1 MTGALTLQL
10 LPSGT
15 PHTFDGSKPVTVG
28 RGEQVDVVVPDPR
41 TSRMHGVLRPGA
53 DGRWLFEDRSSSGTY
68 RDGTR
73 ISQLAVTGPV
83 VLHLGHPSLGAQL
96 RLTPAPAPVGA
107 VPTAGSTAAAG
118 VVRPPGAGPADPT
131 GAGAGPMPVGGL
143 SQPPPRPPGSRPA
156 PFPEPGRFTNLY
168 EPTARVRIGRADD
181 NDIVVPDLLVSRH
194 HAELRSPGPGQFE
207 IVDLNSNNGVFV
219 DGERVTRRAPLHEG
233 SLVSLGHHL
242 FRLWEGRLEEY
253 IDSGEVSFAARALQV
268 RAGDRLLLDG
278 VSFALEAGQF
288 LAVLGPTGA
297 GKSTL
302 LKALI
307 GSRPADEGQV
317 LYNGRDLYASYV
329 ELRDRIAYVPQD
341 DLLHQQLTV
350 RGALSYAAQ
359 LRFPPDVP
367 QIDRERRVEEV
378 MAELGLTERA
388 DVVVNRLSGG
398 QRKRTS
404 VAIELLTRP
413 SLLVLD
419 EPTSGLDPG
428 YEKSVMELLR
438 ALANGGRTVIT
449 VTHSVQSLDLCDRV
463 LFLAPGGQTAYFGPP
478 GEALRYFN
486 LPQFADVFLALDR
499 AQPGYAKAAFLGS
512 AAEHE
517 YVERP
522 LGHTASAAPGPVEA
536 PAAGNR
542 SGWLHQVVTLTR
554 RYVSVIAADRR
565 NTALLVLQAPILGL
579 LMLAVL
585 GSNHLNVANPS
596 AKLGAGSTL
605 VALVLGATYLGA
617 GNSIREIV
625 KERPILTRERAI
637 GISASAYVLSKAIVL
652 GALTVLQAVLLT
664 FFGILRQ
671 DGPGHGALLP
681 SGHLELYIVVSL
693 TGLAAMGLGLLIS
706 AVVANADK
714 ALTVLPVVLL
724 AQFLLT
730 GALFDL
736 GHTPGLNQIA
746 YATSARWGYSAAA
759 SSADLDIIEQKGCN
773 GTPTPPGGTPPNA
786 KCDGTHAHS
795 AGTWVLDTGALI
807 VLIGLTLG
815 GAWSAVRP
823 LGQPR
828 RR

>member
-1 MTGALTLQL
+1 MTTPLTLQL
-10 LPSGT
+10 LPGGAAQ
-15 PHTFDGSKPVTVG
+15 TFDGSRPITVG
-28 RGEQVDVVVPDPR
+28 RDEHADLVVPDPR
-41 TSRMHGVLRPGA
+41 TSRIHAVLHPDANGP
-53 DGRWLFEDRSSSGTY
+53 WVLEDRSSGGTFQG
-68 RDGTR
+68 GTR
-73 ISQLAVTGPV
+73 ITQLTLAGPV
-83 VLHLGHPSLGAQL
+83 VLHLGHPTDGAQL
-96 RLTPAPAPVGA
+96 RLAPAQVA
-107 VPTAGSTAAAG
+107 VAAAAAA
-118 VVRPPGAGPADPT
+118 PSQPAS
-131 GAGAGPMPVGGL
+131 MPAGGL
-143 SQPPPRPPGSRPA
+143 GPPTSGTPLPRSA
-156 PFPEPGRFTNLY
+156 PFPEPGKFTNLY
-168 EPTARVRIGRADD
+168 EPTSRVRIGRAED
-181 NDIVVPDLLVSRH
+181 NDIVVTDLLVSRH
-194 HAELRSPGPGQFE
+194 HAELRSHGPGRFE

-219 DGERVTRRAPLHEG
+219 DGERVNRRAPLREG

-253 IDSGEVSFAARALQV
+253 IDSGEVSFAARDLRV
-268 RAGDRLLLDG
+268 RAGDRVLLDG

-302 LKALI
+302 LRALI
-307 GSRPADEGQV
+307 GSRPSDEGQV

-329 ELRDRIAYVPQD
+329 ELRNRIAYVPQD

-367 QIDRERRVEEV
+367 REDRERRVEEV
-378 MAELGLTERA
+378 MAELGLTQRA
-388 DVVVNRLSGG
+388 DVAVNRLSGG

-428 YEKSVMELLR
+428 YEKSVMQLLR
-438 ALANGGRTVIT
+438 TLADGGRTVIT
-449 VTHSVQSLDLCDRV
+449 VTHSIQSLDLCDRI
-463 LFLAPGGQTAYFGPP
+463 LFLAPGGQTAYFGPSSESL
-478 GEALRYFN
+478 GFFQ
-486 LPQFADVFLALDR
+486 LPQFADVFMALDR
-499 AQPGYAKAAFLGS
+499 AESGYAKAAFAGS
-512 AAEHE
+512 APERD

-522 LGHTASAAPGPVEA
+522 LSHVAGPAPAAPQA
-536 PAAGNR
+536 PTAGNR
-542 SGWLHQVVTLTR
+542 SGWWHQVATLTR
-554 RYVSVIAADRR
+554 RYLSVIAADRR

-585 GSNHLNVANPS
+585 GSNHLNTANPA

-652 GALTVLQAVLLT
+652 GALTVLQSVLLT

-671 DGPGHGALLP
+671 DGPGHGALLS
-681 SGHLELYIVVSL
+681 SGRLELFVVIAL

-706 AVVANADK
+706 AMVANADK
-714 ALTVLPVVLL
+714 ALTILPVVLL

-736 GHTPGLNQIA
+736 SHTPGLNQVG
-746 YATSARWGYSAAA
+746 YLTSARWGYSAAA
-759 SSADLDIIEQKGCN
+759 STANLDIIEQKGCN
-773 GTPTPPGGTPPNA
+773 GTPVPPGGTPPNS
-786 KCDGTHAHS
+786 KCDSTHSHS
-795 AGTWVLDTGALI
+795 AGTWVLDSGAL
-807 VLIGLTLG
+807 VLLIGVSLG
-815 GAWSAVRP
+815 GAWWAIRP